1 MDKKKLEIKTPMSR
15 EEYEELLDS
24 FNEISEDD
32 LDAVVGG
39 NDDLKTKFAEP
50 VDATCPFCGA
60 TVRCKMAQDM
70 AKHIAQACPN
80 NPYA

>member
-1 MDKKKLEIKTPMSR
+1 MKKLEIKTPMSR

-24 FNEISEDD
+24 FNEIYEDD

-39 NDDLKTKFAEP
+39 NDDMKKKLNEP
-50 VDATCPFCGA
+50 VEIPCPFCGT
-60 TVRCKMAQDM
+60 TVVCKTAQDLP
-70 AKHIAQACPN
+70 KHIAQKCTN